1 MSKSS
6 PDRTPNTRSPGMGL
20 LILSLIFRFLLL
32 VVTSGFSWVLGMAI
46 AFQYPSTTQEIPIA
60 EKLLRGV
67 RGIVSQK
74 KLSQSSRSTPAST
87 PEIIMPKVEVTEAQ
101 RKELQTELQ
110 ELQTQL
116 NSLIGRTR
124 NLENQLGLRK
134 LDGNL
139 EARLDLI
146 SQQLALPISARQ
158 NKQVINK
165 PSQPVFSENTM
176 MVTLPSDVLF
186 ESGSNTIRSE
196 GRSILDNLISEL
208 KNYPE
213 MTISVSGH
221 TDNRGKIKANQEKSF
236 LQAERVTEYF
246 SKNMGDRYRFLVIG
260 YGESSPI
267 VENNSKTNRQ
277 RNRRIEVKIHKR

>member
-32 VVTSGFSWVLGMAI
+32 VVASGFSWVLGMAI
-46 AFQYPSTTQEIPIA
+46 AFQYPSTSQEIPIA
-60 EKLLRGV
+60 EKLLRSA
-67 RGIVSQK
+67 RSIVFQK
-74 KLSQSSRSTPAST
+74 KLPQSSRSTPAST
-87 PEIIMPKVEVTEAQ
+87 PEIVTPQIELTEAQ
-101 RKELQTELQ
+101 RQELQTELQ

-116 NSLIGRTR
+116 NSLIGRTTT
-124 NLENQLGLRK
+124 LENQLGVSK
-134 LDGNL
+134 VDKNV
-139 EARLDLI
+139 EARLELI
-146 SQQLALPISARQ
+146 AQQLAVPISARES
-158 NKQVINK
+158 KQINK
-165 PSQPVFSENTM
+165 LSQPVFTESTM
-176 MVTLPSDVLF
+176 MVTLPSDILF

-213 MTISVSGH
+213 MTISISGH
-221 TDNRGKIKANQEKSF
+221 TDSRGKIKANQEKSF
-236 LQAERVTEYF
+236 LQAEGVAEYF

-277 RNRRIEVKIHKR
+277 RNRRIEVKIHNK